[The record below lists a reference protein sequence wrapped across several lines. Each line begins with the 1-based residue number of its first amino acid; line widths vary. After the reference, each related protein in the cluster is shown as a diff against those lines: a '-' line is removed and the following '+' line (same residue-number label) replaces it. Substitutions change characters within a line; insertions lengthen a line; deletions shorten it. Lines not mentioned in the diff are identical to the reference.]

1 MPEPTATDPS
11 VMDPSGTPAAV
22 PPRPPAATTDDP
34 AALKAKLELVK
45 ADNLAKGEANARLNA
60 QVGDLQ
66 KRLDELE
73 SSVQSGKHKQL
84 EDQGEYKVLVAELRE
99 TVKQKDIELET
110 ARQAVLSSAQSE
122 QEAKM
127 KLAAYSCISDAG
139 PVSAEDLFTV
149 LKPKLSNSEAGKPV
163 ILNGGVEVP
172 LAQYIAELKKPG
184 SGKEYL
190 FKPNGVRG
198 MNTAAYVP
206 QGNEMAGMD
215 ENPFKPGGNLTQ
227 RLLIEMQNPALA
239 AQLEAEAGAG

>member
-1 MPEPTATDPS
+1 
-11 VMDPSGTPAAV
+11 MDPPGTPAAV

-45 ADNLAKGEANARLNA
+45 ADNLAKGEANARLNT

-99 TVKQKDIELET
+99 TIKQKDLELEA
-110 ARQAVLSSAQSE
+110 ARQAAGGALQAAE
-122 QEAKM
+122 ETKM
-127 KLAAYSCISDAG
+127 KLAAFSCISDAQ
-139 PVSAEDLFTV
+139 PNSAEDLFT
-149 LKPKLSNSEAGKPV
+149 LLQPKLRKSESGKPV
-163 ILNGGVEVP
+163 VLNGGVEVP
-172 LAQYIAELKKPG
+172 LAQYIADLKKPG
-184 SGKEYL
+184 SGQEYL
-190 FKPNGVRG
+190 FRPNGVRG

-227 RLLIEMQNPALA
+227 RLLIELQNPELA
-239 AQLEAEAGAG
+239 AQLQAEAGAG